1 MVILAAEWRA
11 AGASVRAVSIDCLR
25 GHPFGIYLRV
35 LTSEFM
41 SEWARV
47 LKDRCPFPARV
58 NELEAF
64 PQASPRPSGPWE

>member
-11 AGASVRAVSIDCLR
+11 AGASVRAVSIGCLW

-41 SEWARV
+41 SEWMRV
-47 LKDRCPFPARV
+47 LKVSFSC
-58 NELEAF
+58 
-64 PQASPRPSGPWE
+64 SG